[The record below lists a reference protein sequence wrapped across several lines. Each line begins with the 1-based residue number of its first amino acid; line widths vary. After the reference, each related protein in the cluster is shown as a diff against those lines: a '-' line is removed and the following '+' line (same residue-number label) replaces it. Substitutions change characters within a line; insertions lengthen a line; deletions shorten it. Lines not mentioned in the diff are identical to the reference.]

1 MAANC
6 GSIDLT
12 KDRVGIR
19 VTLTAFK
26 PRGRQQAAGA
36 GRGGVRGD
44 IRHRDHFDFA
54 DIGLSP
60 TEQSDLLTDKTIIPA
75 KRAGKV
81 MRGYLR
87 QFDTLAMD
95 EVTAAGLRGAV
106 RTLSPQTSAR

>member
-44 IRHRDHFDFA
+44 IRHRD
-54 DIGLSP
+54 
-60 TEQSDLLTDKTIIPA
+60 TLT
-75 KRAGKV
+75 
-81 MRGYLR
+81 L
-87 QFDTLAMD
+87 
-95 EVTAAGLRGAV
+95 
-106 RTLSPQTSAR
+106 RTLYCRPQSKAIF